1 MINNQSLPEEKVRL
15 FSSLFQGR
23 PDLYARRYASTT
35 TGKTGYSPVCLNRWQ
50 AGVCDMRHVRCA
62 VCPHRRF
69 ASLTDDV
76 FLHHLLGT
84 DEDKRP
90 FSAAIYPLRPEERAR
105 QAVVLIGEPSWRE
118 DAAAVRQAAR
128 DFHVPCAIERARNG
142 EGAHVWFFFAGPV
155 EARLARDV
163 VTAVLFAAFCLRPEI
178 GVTIFDA
185 ILPAQDTMPRGQ
197 LGALV
202 PLPLDPLARKAGHTL
217 FVDVA
222 SGFRPFAD
230 QWAYL
235 GQLKRIGVRQT
246 EDVVR
251 QSLASH
257 DTIIP
262 PDALNPDAFSFVTD
276 VERVVTKADA
286 TSASLPGAA
295 DATSASLPGAADATS
310 ASLPGAADATSASL
324 PEGRGRTI
332 ALRLDNRV
340 RIDRRGLSARQ
351 IAGLM
356 GLASFANPEFY
367 DAQRMKLPARSLR
380 RVVSC
385 AILDADRLSLPR
397 GCLDDVLRLLDKW
410 GLTHE
415 IADAR
420 CAGRPLDVSF
430 HGELRPE
437 QKRAADD
444 ILAHDDGVLAA
455 GTAFGKTVLA
465 AFIIAA
471 RKTSTLIL
479 VNRRQLQAQWVAR
492 LATFLDIPEKSIG
505 RIGGGMSRQTG
516 LIDVAIVQ
524 SLIRKGK
531 MKEIAR
537 DYGQVIVDECHA
549 IPAPT
554 FEAVTDSFSARHFL
568 GLSATVMRRD
578 GHHPQI
584 IMQCGP
590 VRHRAD
596 GRRTTDLE
604 PFAHVVLVRPTSFAP
619 SNATTDADGRLM
631 LAALIDEIVADE
643 ARNKAIADE
652 VLAAVAEGRSPVVLS
667 ERRAH
672 LEVFESLL
680 RDKVPNIVMLRGGMG
695 KRELRRVRERL
706 EAIPETEPRVLLA
719 TGPYLGEGFDDA
731 RLDTL
736 FLALPVSWRGRIT
749 QYVGRLHR
757 RHAGKR
763 EVRVHDYV
771 DLNVPVCNRMFD
783 RRSAGYEAL
792 GYKIVLP
799 LSSTPGWP
807 QEVFIPLERGWQ
819 ETYAASVKRLCLDGV
834 DAALASL
841 FVIASTTVAEDDEGV
856 ERARSAAEAFLFQ
869 RLETLPETHG
879 RFTLNE
885 KLPIAFG
892 KSPFLESD
900 LLCASL
906 HIAVEID
913 GAQHLGNVEAYRRDR
928 RKDMLLQESGYFV
941 MRFLY
946 DDVLADLPYVL
957 ETILWEVRRRA

>member
-1 MINNQSLPEEKVRL
+1 MINNQSSPEEKVHL

-76 FLHHLLGT
+76 FLHHLLGI

-90 FSAAIYPLRPEERAR
+90 FSAAVYPLRPEERTR
-105 QAVVLIGEPSWRE
+105 LAVVLVSETNWRE

-128 DFHVPCAIERARNG
+128 VLHVPCAVERARNG

-163 VTAVLFAAFCLRPEI
+163 VTAVLFAAFRFRPEI
-178 GVTIFDA
+178 GVAIFDA

-202 PLPLDPLARKAGHTL
+202 PLPLDPVARKAGHTL

-222 SGFRPFAD
+222 SGFHPFTD

-235 GQLKRIGVRQT
+235 GQLKRIGVRQA

-251 QSLASH
+251 QSLEGH

-262 PDALNPDAFSFVTD
+262 PDALNPDTFSFVTE
-276 VERVVTKADA
+276 VERVVAK
-286 TSASLPGAA
+286 
-295 DATSASLPGAADATS
+295 
-310 ASLPGAADATSASL
+310 ADATSASL
-324 PEGRGRTI
+324 PEGLGRTV

-351 IAGLM
+351 NADLM

-367 DAQRMKLPARSLR
+367 DAQRMRLPARSLR

-385 AILDADRLSLPR
+385 ATLDADRLSLPR

-415 IADAR
+415 TADAR
-420 CAGRPLDVSF
+420 CTGRPLDVSF

-444 ILAHDDGVLAA
+444 ILSHDGGVLAA

-465 AFIIAA
+465 AFIIAT

-643 ARNKAIADE
+643 ARNKAIANE

-695 KRELRRVRERL
+695 KRELRCVRERL
-706 EAIPETEPRVLLA
+706 EAIPETEPRILLA

-841 FVIASTTVAEDDEGV
+841 FVVASTTVAEDDEGV
-856 ERARSAAEAFLFQ
+856 ERARSAAEAFLYQ
-869 RLETLPETHG
+869 RLETLSETRG
-879 RFTLNE
+879 RFSLNE

-892 KSPFLESD
+892 KSAFLESD
-900 LLCASL
+900 LLCAEL
-906 HIAVEID
+906 KIAIEID
-913 GAQHLGNVEAYRRDR
+913 GAQHLDGLEAYRRDR
-928 RKDMLLQESGYFV
+928 RKDMLLQENGYFV
-941 MRFLY
+941 MRFLHC
-946 DDVLADLPYVL
+946 DVLSNLSYVQ
-957 ETILWEVRRRA
+957 ECILWEVRRRA

>member
-1 MINNQSLPEEKVRL
+1 MIHNQSSPEEKVRL

-23 PDLYARRYASTT
+23 PDLYARRYVSTT

-76 FLHHLLGT
+76 FLHHLLGA

-90 FSAAIYPLRPEERAR
+90 FSAAVYPLRPEERTR
-105 QAVVLIGEPSWRE
+105 LAVVLIGEPNWRE
-118 DAAAVRQAAR
+118 DAAAVRQAAH
-128 DFHVPCAIERARNG
+128 DLHVPCAVERARNG
-142 EGAHVWFFFAGPV
+142 EGAHVWLFFADPM

-163 VTAVLFAAFCLRPEI
+163 VTAVLFAAVRLRPEI

-185 ILPAQDTMPRGQ
+185 IIPAQDTMPRGQ

-202 PLPLDPLARKAGHTL
+202 PLPLDPVERKVGHAL
-217 FVDVA
+217 FVDA
-222 SGFRPFAD
+222 DFRPFAD

-235 GQLKRIGVRQT
+235 GQLQRIGTRQA

-251 QSLASH
+251 KSLANH

-276 VERVVTKADA
+276 AERVVAKAAA
-286 TSASLPGAA
+286 TSTALPVRRPRRSAA
-295 DATSASLPGAADATS
+295 LPDGC
-310 ASLPGAADATSASL
+310 
-324 PEGRGRTI
+324 GRVIT
-332 ALRLDNRV
+332 LRLDNRV
-340 RIDRRGLSARQ
+340 RIGRNGLSARQ
-351 IAGLM
+351 IADLM

-367 DAQRMKLPARSLR
+367 DAQRMRLPARSLR

-385 AILDADRLSLPR
+385 ATLDADRLSLPR
-397 GCLDDVLRLLDKW
+397 GCLDDVLRLLDGW
-410 GLTHE
+410 GLAHE
-415 IADAR
+415 TTDAR
-420 CAGRPLDVSF
+420 CAGRPIDVTF

-444 ILAHDDGVLAA
+444 ILAHDGGVLAA

-505 RIGGGMSRQTG
+505 RIGGGTSRQTG
-516 LIDVAIVQ
+516 LIDVAIFQ

-531 MKEIAR
+531 MKAIAR

-549 IPAPT
+549 IPALT

-584 IMQCGP
+584 VMQCGP

-667 ERRAH
+667 ERRTH

-763 EVRVHDYV
+763 EVRVYDYV

-807 QEVFIPLERGWQ
+807 QEVFIPLERDWQ
-819 ETYAASVKRLCLDGV
+819 ETYAASVKRLCIDGV

-841 FVIASTTVAEDDEGV
+841 FVVASTTVAEDDEGV
-856 ERARSAAEAFLFQ
+856 ERARSAAEAFLYQ
-869 RLETLPETHG
+869 RLETLSETRG
-879 RFTLNE
+879 RFSLNE

-892 KSPFLESD
+892 KSAFVESD
-900 LLCASL
+900 LLCAEL
-906 HIAVEID
+906 KIAIEID
-913 GAQHLGNVEAYRRDR
+913 GAQHLGGFEAYRRDR
-928 RKDMLLQESGYFV
+928 RKDMLLQENGYFV
-941 MRFLY
+941 MRFLHC
-946 DDVLADLPYVL
+946 DVLSNLSHVQ
-957 ETILWEVRRRA
+957 ECILWEVRRRAPEKFF

>member
-1 MINNQSLPEEKVRL
+1 MINYQSSPEEKVRL

-23 PDLYARRYASTT
+23 PDLYARRYVSTT

-69 ASLTDDV
+69 ASLTEDV
-76 FLHHLLGT
+76 FLYHLLGT
-84 DEDKRP
+84 DEGKRP
-90 FSAAIYPLRPEERAR
+90 FSAAVYPLRPEERTR
-105 QAVVLIGEPSWRE
+105 FAVVLINETNWRE
-118 DAAAVRQAAR
+118 DATAVHQAAR
-128 DFHVPCAIERARNG
+128 DLHVPCAVERARNG
-142 EGAHVWFFFAGPV
+142 EGAHVWFFFTGFV

-163 VTAVLFAAFCLRPEI
+163 VTAVLFAAFRLYPEI
-178 GVTIFDA
+178 GVAIFDA
-185 ILPAQDTMPRGQ
+185 ILPAQDTMPRSH

-202 PLPLDPLARKAGHTL
+202 PLPLDPSERKTGHTV
-217 FVDVA
+217 FVDA
-222 SGFRPFAD
+222 NLRPFVD

-235 GQLKRIGVRQT
+235 GQLQRINTSQAEEIVRKA
-246 EDVVR
+246 
-251 QSLASH
+251 LAGH

-276 VERVVTKADA
+276 AERVVAKAAA
-286 TSASLPGAA
+286 TSASFPVRRPRLPDGH
-295 DATSASLPGAADATS
+295 
-310 ASLPGAADATSASL
+310 
-324 PEGRGRTI
+324 GRAI
-332 ALRLDNRV
+332 ALCLDNRI
-340 RIDRRGLSARQ
+340 RIDRCGLSARQ
-351 IAGLM
+351 IADLM

-367 DAQRMKLPARSLR
+367 DAQRMRLPARSLR

-385 AILDADRLSLPR
+385 ATLDADCLSLPR
-397 GCLDDVLRLLDKW
+397 GCLDDTLRLLDGW
-410 GLTHE
+410 GLAHE
-415 IADAR
+415 TTDAR
-420 CAGRPLDVSF
+420 CVGRPLDVSF
-430 HGELRPE
+430 HGELRSE

-444 ILAHDDGVLAA
+444 ILSHDGGVLAA

-479 VNRRQLQAQWVAR
+479 VNRRQLQAQWIAR
-492 LATFLDIPEKSIG
+492 LAIFLDIPEKSIG
-505 RIGGGMSRQTG
+505 RIGGGTSRQTG

-531 MKEIAR
+531 MREIVR

-590 VRHRAD
+590 VHHRAD

-706 EAIPETEPRVLLA
+706 EAIPDTEPRVLLA

-757 RHAGKR
+757 RHTGKR

-807 QEVFIPLERGWQ
+807 QEVLIPLERDWQ
-819 ETYAASVKRLCLDGV
+819 ETYAASVKRLCIDGV

-841 FVIASTTVAEDDEGV
+841 FVIASTSVAEDDEGV
-856 ERARSAAEAFLFQ
+856 ERARSAAEAFLYQ
-869 RLETLPETHG
+869 RLETLPETRE
-879 RFTLNE
+879 RFSLNE

-892 KSPFLESD
+892 KSAFLEID
-900 LLCASL
+900 LLCAEL
-906 HIAVEID
+906 KIAIEID
-913 GAQHLGNVEAYRRDR
+913 GAQHLGGFEAYRRDR
-928 RKDMLLQESGYFV
+928 RKDMLLQENGYFV
-941 MRFLY
+941 MRFLHG
-946 DDVLADLPYVL
+946 DVLSNLSYIQECV
-957 ETILWEVRRRA
+957 LWEVRRRAPVKIF